1 MQLESHFRSVSTC
14 VGLGSF
20 FVCVLLS
27 YCFVVVVAAAA
38 AAAAAGADSIDRP
51 ANDFAWFL

>member
-38 AAAAAGADSIDRP
+38 AAAAGADSIDRP